1 MNYIG
6 KNIRFLR
13 KENKLSQDKL
23 GKLLNKSESTI
34 QMWETG
40 FRSPTMRSVQKLSE
54 IFQVDINDLVK
65 NDLQNAVDEEIYQKL
80 KMDYIKIPLYSSI
93 CCGNGG
99 FNDDNILEY
108 IPVPSKGLV
117 SDKKY
122 FGQYAEG
129 NSMKEAGIGDG
140 DLLVFEK
147 VSKIDSGVIGC
158 FCVDE
163 NKAMCKKYKE
173 QNGIIIL
180 QPMNNDYEPIII
192 DPLNNNFRCVGKL
205 KKVIKDFEW
214 DD

>member
-1 MNYIG
+1 MNVG
-6 KNIRFLR
+6 KIIKEKR
-13 KENKLSQDKL
+13 KQ
-23 GKLLNKSESTI
+23 LNLTLE
-34 QMWETG
+34 
-40 FRSPTMRSVQKLSE
+40 
-54 IFQVDINDLVK
+54 QVGDLVGVGK
-65 NDLQNAVDEEIYQKL
+65 STVRKWENGMIENMGRDKIALLSKALQISPLVLLDIEDDENIYKSAGL
-80 KMDYIKIPLYSSI
+80 DFVRIPLYSAL
-93 CCGNGG
+93 CCGDGG
-99 FNDDNILEY
+99 FNDDNVIEMVA
-108 IPVPSKGLV
+108 IPSKGLNLNLQ
-117 SDKKY
+117 Y
-122 FGQYAEG
+122 FAQIADGD
-129 NSMKEAGIGDG
+129 SMKEAGIGDG

-180 QPMNNDYEPIII
+180 QPMNNDFEPIII